1 MTGVYRD
8 VMPAIVRVLAADA
21 IDNTAKQSWQRLIE
35 RKVDSGFRALLS
47 AQDQF
52 EFDCILH
59 ALLHRELSPTEWDVL
74 HARYSTHFDR
84 RGQAIERLVGRVHS
98 PAPSRF
104 LERAVATWAI
114 PMMKGKDGK
123 RSTAILM
130 LPKGW
135 YDMNN
140 WDEDARPDSTRN
152 RWRRDIRKQLD
163 RFEEGALVHVTEI
176 LDREK
181 LVEVA

>member
-59 ALLHRELSPTEWDVL
+59 ALLHRELSPTEWDV
-74 HARYSTHFDR
+74 
-84 RGQAIERLVGRVHS
+84 
-98 PAPSRF
+98 
-104 LERAVATWAI
+104 
-114 PMMKGKDGK
+114 
-123 RSTAILM
+123 
-130 LPKGW
+130 
-135 YDMNN
+135 
-140 WDEDARPDSTRN
+140 
-152 RWRRDIRKQLD
+152 
-163 RFEEGALVHVTEI
+163 
-176 LDREK
+176 
-181 LVEVA
+181 

>member
-21 IDNTAKQSWQRLIE
+21 IDNTAKQSWQRLID
-35 RKVDSGFRALLS
+35 RKVDGGFRALLS

-59 ALLHRELSPTEWDVL
+59 ALLHRELSPAEWDVL

-84 RGQAIERLVGRVHS
+84 RGQAIERLASRVHS

-114 PMMKGKDGK
+114 PDDEGQGRK
-123 RSTAILM
+123 AINRY
-130 LPKGW
+130 P
-135 YDMNN
+135 
-140 WDEDARPDSTRN
+140 DAPQEVVRHE
-152 RWRRDIRKQLD
+152 QL
-163 RFEEGALVHVTEI
+163 G
-176 LDREK
+176 
-181 LVEVA
+181 

>member
-74 HARYSTHFDR
+74 HARY
-84 RGQAIERLVGRVHS
+84 
-98 PAPSRF
+98 
-104 LERAVATWAI
+104 
-114 PMMKGKDGK
+114 
-123 RSTAILM
+123 
-130 LPKGW
+130 
-135 YDMNN
+135 
-140 WDEDARPDSTRN
+140 
-152 RWRRDIRKQLD
+152 
-163 RFEEGALVHVTEI
+163 
-176 LDREK
+176 
-181 LVEVA
+181 